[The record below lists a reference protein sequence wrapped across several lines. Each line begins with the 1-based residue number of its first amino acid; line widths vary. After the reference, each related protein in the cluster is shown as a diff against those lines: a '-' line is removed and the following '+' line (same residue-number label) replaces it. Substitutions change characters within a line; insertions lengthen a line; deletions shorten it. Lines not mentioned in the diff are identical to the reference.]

1 VGITIAIVLLILT
14 FVLAATTRTHD
25 RLDPEI
31 PESDSHHH
39 EPH

>member
-1 VGITIAIVLLILT
+1 MGITIAIVLLILT

-25 RLDPEI
+25 RPDPEI